1 MYWQHWYIGKLV
13 IDELVTM
20 INWELS
26 KGYIGNNDISGT
38 VMDILVT
45 MINWKL
51 SKRCFGNN
59 CTSGT

>member
-45 MINWKL
+45 MIN
-51 SKRCFGNN
+51 
-59 CTSGT
+59 